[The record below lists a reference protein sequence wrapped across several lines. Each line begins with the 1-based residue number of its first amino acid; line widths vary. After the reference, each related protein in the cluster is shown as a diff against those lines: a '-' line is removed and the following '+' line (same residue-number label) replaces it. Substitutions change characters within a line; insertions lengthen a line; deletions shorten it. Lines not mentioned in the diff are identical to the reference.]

1 MANDKYEGF
10 IRIAR
15 KVLAPIASLK
25 IAVTLFALSIV
36 LVFFGTLAQTTVGIW
51 TVVDQYFYSWFVSIE
66 LRHFNEFL
74 TAFNFDA
81 MRDLEDAKLPFP
93 AGKLIGWT
101 MLVNLLAAH
110 TLQLINLVQGVKKQA
125 GRSNTTSLD
134 VLKVLAKRTGIYI
147 IHAGIL
153 LLLVGEAITREQSVE
168 QFMSIDEGGSASV
181 AVDTRNHELAFVNAS
196 ASATTDTVTVV
207 PHTLLKPNAKLSDA
221 QLPVDIVVKEYLSNS
236 TLVDITKG
244 QKNPATAGYGLNNVA
259 IAKKPTPGIDTSKE
273 RDLPALYA
281 EFFEKGTTNSL
292 GVYLFSP
299 ELKPYTLKLS
309 DGTTVNVKLRN
320 TEHAKPYR
328 LELIEFKFDKFMG
341 TTKAKNYSSKVRLID
356 DEQGI
361 NRELTIRMNEPL
373 RHRGETY
380 FQADFD
386 KKTEKTTYLQ
396 VVRNPAWTLPYIAVV
411 LLSVGMLVHFGIV
424 LVTFLNRLAKAPVM
438 QTTSANAV
446 PMPMLTKKSLW
457 PIVIGLGLTT
467 MIFGALSM
475 PKPQR
480 NGELDLGEL
489 ARVPVIDGGRLKPLD
504 TVARVALR
512 VITETEDVWVP
523 DANYQ
528 EGGKN
533 ALNELF
539 APQTKG
545 KKKIS
550 AIQWFL
556 DVASSDPKDPDDVAM
571 NYDVFRIHN
580 EEVYSTL
587 GLKRREGY
595 RFSIAEVAPKF
606 EKLEEQAKK
615 AVATDSKKRSVAQR
629 KTLELADH
637 AKRYVEV
644 STGQQPLLVPP
655 TGDGTEWISLSAA
668 IKASRERGVDQTTE
682 KLLRERIAEA
692 GLGDLLKAR
701 EFVSGL
707 GQKEQVVLR
716 LRVEQREL
724 NAEQTAE
731 LNRIIG
737 PEIVAQT
744 NAMFTALP
752 ERLQKFVTEMLL
764 DTTDAPEF
772 VKAAQIAAELS
783 AQTLKQNNP
792 GAAAWKRVLATYRA
806 GKAEEFNAAVT
817 EYRGLVEAK
826 LTPVQ
831 LRLCHFEQWLN
842 HTAMYYACTVAYAVA
857 MVLGLTG
864 FICLLPSPKTARFI
878 RHTTYWLIVGTFLV
892 HTFTLFARMA
902 IMERPL
908 VFVTNL
914 YSSAVFIG
922 WGIVGVCLFLER
934 VYAIGIGNLAGGVL
948 GFATCI
954 IAHNIALEKDTI
966 EQMEAVLDTNY
977 WLASHVTTVTLGYS
991 ATYLAGLLGMVYVV
1005 LYAVQNGVLGRKVQ
1019 VRDTF
1024 GAKEH
1029 ELGKML
1035 GSLMYGVTAFALLL
1049 STVGTVLG
1057 GIWAD
1062 QSWGRFWGWD
1072 PKENGAILI
1081 VIWNA
1086 IILHARWG
1094 GLIKERGMAVLAIVG
1109 NMVTTWSWFGT
1120 NQLSVGLHAYGFSDQ
1135 LSLTCKVVWA
1145 VCAVWIAVGVLPW
1158 HWIWTGKG
1166 YTEAATSRPA

>member
-1 MANDKYEGF
+1 MPNDRHEGL

-25 IAVTLFALSIV
+25 IAVTLFALSLV

-51 TVVDQYFYSWFVSIE
+51 TVVDQYFYSWFVNIE

-74 TAFNFDA
+74 TAFNLPA
-81 MRDLEDAKLPFP
+81 WRDLEDAKIPFP

-110 TLQLINLVQGVKKQA
+110 TLQLVNLVQGVKKQA

-147 IHAGIL
+147 IHGGIL
-153 LLLVGEAITREQSVE
+153 LLLVGEAVTREAGVE
-168 QFMSIDEGGSASV
+168 QNMAIDEGGSANM
-181 AVDTRNHELAFVNAS
+181 AIDTRNYELAFVNTTAS
-196 ASATTDTVTVV
+196 TTDTVTVV
-207 PHTLLKPNAKLSDA
+207 PHTLLKPNGKLGDA
-221 QLPVDIVVKEYLSNS
+221 QLPVDIVVKEYLGNA
-236 TLVDITKG
+236 TLVDITAG
-244 QKNPATAGYGLNNVA
+244 AKNAATVGYGLSKVA
-259 IAKKPTPGIDTSKE
+259 VQKKPTPGIDTSKV
-273 RDLPALYA
+273 RDMPALYA
-281 EFFEKGTTNSL
+281 ELFEKGTTTSL
-292 GVYLFSP
+292 GMYLFSV
-299 ELKPYTLKLS
+299 EHKPHTIKLGDETFQVS
-309 DGTTVNVKLRN
+309 LRN
-320 TEHAKPYR
+320 VQHYKPYR
-328 LELIEFKFDKFMG
+328 LELINFTFDKYMG
-341 TTKAKNYSSKVRLID
+341 TTKPRNYASKVRLID
-356 DEQGI
+356 DEYGI
-361 NRELTIRMNEPL
+361 NREVTIRMNEPL

-380 FQADFD
+380 FQSGFD
-386 KKTEKTTYLQ
+386 DKTEKTTILQ

-424 LVTFLNRLAKAPVM
+424 LVTFLNRLAKAPAVR
-438 QTTSANAV
+438 TPISNA
-446 PMPMLTKKSLW
+446 MPSRKGFW
-457 PIVIGLGLTT
+457 PILIGLGLTA
-467 MIFGALSM
+467 MIFGALGM

-528 EGGKN
+528 PGGKN
-533 ALNELF
+533 ALNEFF
-539 APQTKG
+539 APQTMG

-556 DVASSDPKDPDDVAM
+556 DVAGSDPKDPNDAAM

-580 EEVYSTL
+580 DEVYTML

-595 RFSIAEVAPKF
+595 RYSIAEVAPGF

-644 STGQQPLLVPP
+644 STGLQPLLVPP

-668 IKASRERGVDQTTE
+668 IKASRERGVDPATE

-701 EFVSGL
+701 EFVAGL
-707 GQKEQVVLR
+707 GKKEQVVLR

-731 LNRIIG
+731 LNRIVG

-744 NAMFTALP
+744 NALFMALP

-764 DTTDAPEF
+764 ETMDAPEF
-772 VKAAQIAAELS
+772 AKAAQIAAELS
-783 AQTLKQNNP
+783 EQTLKQNNP

-806 GKAEEFNAAVT
+806 GKAEEFNAAVA
-817 EYRGLVEAK
+817 EYRTLVEAK

-842 HTAMYYACTVAYAVA
+842 HTAMYYACTVAYGVA
-857 MVLGLTG
+857 MVLGLVG

-878 RHTTYWLIVGTFLV
+878 RRSTYWLIVGTFLV

-934 VYAIGIGNLAGGVL
+934 IYAIGIGNLAGGVL

-954 IAHNIALEKDTI
+954 IAHNLALEKDTI

-1019 VRDTF
+1019 VRDTY

-1094 GLIKERGMAVLAIVG
+1094 GMIKERGMAVLAIVG

-1145 VCAVWIAVGVLPW
+1145 VCGVWIAVGILPW
-1158 HWIWTGKG
+1158 PWIWTGKG
-1166 YTEAATSRPA
+1166 HAETATSRPA